1 MDLSEAIDIFKAG
14 VPDVEDNDD
23 HIEVDY
29 VASLDDVF
37 ADSASGFSHSR
48 ASTATD
54 VPREK
59 PHRRA
64 KLYDEIMGEA
74 LAIKGIPMLAP
85 TLAPMSDAMQGECFR
100 TLSSSRRATQCLLF
114 PPVQHFSTAEGGDP
128 STLKA
133 PAVTQAR
140 GIPSP

>member
-14 VPDVEDNDD
+14 VPDVEDDDD

-54 VPREK
+54 VPRE
-59 PHRRA
+59 
-64 KLYDEIMGEA
+64 
-74 LAIKGIPMLAP
+74 
-85 TLAPMSDAMQGECFR
+85 
-100 TLSSSRRATQCLLF
+100 
-114 PPVQHFSTAEGGDP
+114 
-128 STLKA
+128 
-133 PAVTQAR
+133 
-140 GIPSP
+140 

>member
-1 MDLSEAIDIFKAG
+1 
-14 VPDVEDNDD
+14 
-23 HIEVDY
+23 
-29 VASLDDVF
+29 
-37 ADSASGFSHSR
+37 
-48 ASTATD
+48 
-54 VPREK
+54 
-59 PHRRA
+59 
-64 KLYDEIMGEA
+64 MGEA